1 MNISLLENL
10 AQYIDKKETV
20 IDFSRDMKIKPC
32 EFKTQQENIKIL
44 SNPTNVGCILGS
56 TLLMSPYMAA
66 AVITYLKDANTQKIA
81 SHMLDL
87 TKEESNFLFYPDR
100 SRDNEILNWS
110 IMSTEE
116 MKKEAVSRINWLI
129 SGQKIEDYSKMV
141 TLKDVINSGSCF
153 KIQDF
158 CEVYRWNNEKGL
170 IEVYVP
176 NYDKWEPS
184 VRTANQFVDIKVVDN
199 RRCLFDEAMTC
210 LENGKSVYVE
220 WLGNRI
226 EFQNTNELTKLKQD
240 MVTEGI
246 WYVKLS

>member
-1 MNISLLENL
+1 MNISLLNHL
-10 AQYIDKKETV
+10 TQHINKKATLV
-20 IDFSRDMKIKPC
+20 DFYTDIKIKPC
-32 EFKTQQENIKIL
+32 ELKTQQENIKIL
-44 SNPTNVGCILGS
+44 LNPANVGCILGNA
-56 TLLMSPYMAA
+56 LLMSPYMAA
-66 AVITYLKDANTQKIA
+66 SVITYLKDANTQKVA
-81 SHMLDL
+81 SYMLDL
-87 TKEESNFLFYPDR
+87 TEKESNFLFYPEKNR
-100 SRDNEILNWS
+100 YGQNLCWS
-110 IMSTEE
+110 TMSNEE

-129 SGQKIEDYSKMV
+129 SGQKVEDYSKMV
-141 TLKDVINSGSCF
+141 TLKDVINNGSCF

-210 LENGKSVYVE
+210 LKNGKNVYVE